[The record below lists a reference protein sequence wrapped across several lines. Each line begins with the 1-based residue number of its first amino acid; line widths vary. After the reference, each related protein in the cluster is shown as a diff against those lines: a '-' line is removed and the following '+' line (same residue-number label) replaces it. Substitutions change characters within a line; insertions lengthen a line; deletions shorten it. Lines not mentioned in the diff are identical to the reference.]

1 MRPSG
6 NFQDGSVR
14 EIRIG
19 HAVGR
24 AARCG
29 SLTLLVAGESTIA
42 RASIVVAL
50 QAIPILASCDRGYA
64 SCEDGRR
71 RGEDK
76 KEGTHFSLPRCSAQL
91 DGGTKRAG

>member
-1 MRPSG
+1 MRPG
-6 NFQDGSVR
+6 RNGKEGGVHEIRIGCR

-19 HAVGR
+19 NAVGR
-24 AARCG
+24 AARCA
-29 SLTLLVAGESTIA
+29 SLTLLVAGEFTIA

-71 RGEDK
+71 RREGK
-76 KEGTHFSLPRCSAQL
+76 KEDTHFISPTLKCP
-91 DGGTKRAG
+91 T